1 MPDAIF
7 CPICHTTYYEINPF
21 VFKRMR
27 ISSSVILCVM
37 KDLTKPSETFVSI
50 AERYHISP
58 TTVASIFDATV
69 NIPRAKLPRI
79 MSTDENLMHS
89 IHRIH
94 TVNMFAY

>member
-1 MPDAIF
+1 
-7 CPICHTTYYEINPF
+7 
-21 VFKRMR
+21 MR

-79 MSTDENLMHS
+79 MSTDENYAFYSQDTHS
-89 IHRIH
+89 KYVCVQIEQPPGRPNQLLP
-94 TVNMFAY
+94 TRRTA